1 MPALSRS
8 RSVAAQTAVSN
19 ISFMSGGT
27 TKEATK
33 VEQPRRSLPREA
45 RESEIVL
52 AALRVL
58 DRDPFAGLDEIA
70 EEAGVTRQLVSLYF
84 PGGGT
89 QPIVD
94 RILEGTIPMLMES
107 IKHMDGANRFLE
119 IEDED
124 VFRKVMAAG
133 MDAYFRMS
141 LDRVPLW
148 MISMSRDVGG
158 ANVSGQIEAMA
169 VAVHKKI
176 FSGNARWGKNKL
188 VKQAFCAQCGAVE
201 SLAYRYRLGNMT
213 REEALE
219 VVVELWVAFRF
230 QVMPALG

>member
-1 MPALSRS
+1 
-8 RSVAAQTAVSN
+8 
-19 ISFMSGGT
+19 MSGGA
-27 TKEATK
+27 TKEAEK
-33 VEQPRRSLPREA
+33 VDQPRRSLPREA
-45 RESEIVL
+45 REGEIVL

-94 RILEGTIPMLMES
+94 RIMEGTIPMLMES
-107 IKHMDGANRFLE
+107 IKHMDGAGTFLQ

-124 VFRKVMAAG
+124 AFRAVMAEG
-133 MDAYFRMS
+133 MDAYFRFS

-158 ANVSGQIEAMA
+158 ADVSGQIHRMQE
-169 VAVHKKI
+169 AVHKKI
-176 FSGNARWGKNKL
+176 FSGNARWGKNKV
-188 VKQAFCAQCGAVE
+188 VKEAFCAQCVVVE
-201 SLAYRYRLGNMT
+201 AIAYRYRLGELT
-213 REEALE
+213 RAEALRA
-219 VVVELWVAFRF
+219 VVELWVAFRF
-230 QVMPALG
+230 QAMPALG